1 MREARLNRANL
12 QGSCLRWADLRKA
25 DLEGIELRKA
35 PRQGDVFTTDLR
47 WADLY
52 GANLKEA
59 NLKWVRL
66 HAAYLEEA
74 NLKWVCLSGP
84 AYLSRANLRRYKAKL
99 RKWKQIKN
107 NRYKGYTS

>member
-1 MREARLNRANL
+1 MSEEKLEQIRNGEIKDLKGANL
-12 QGSCLRWADLRKA
+12 RRADLKGA
-25 DLEGIELRKA
+25 DLKGA
-35 PRQGDVFTTDLR
+35 DLR